1 MAPKRRDNKG
11 RILQIGEWQEPNGR
25 YRYMYNDAL
34 GKRKIV
40 YSWRLT
46 EADPVPAHRRK
57 DIPLREKEKQ
67 VMSLF
72 MQGISGSDMT
82 VVELVE
88 RYISL
93 KSGVKQS
100 TLANYKTVINNLKKT
115 EFAYRHVDQ
124 VKLSDAKMFLISLQ
138 RNGLGYSSIHNIRGV
153 LRPAFQMAVDD
164 DMILK
169 NPFDFEMGTVI
180 NNDSNKREAIS
191 PQDEKRFMDFVKND
205 SHYNKYYDG
214 FLLLFKTGL
223 RISEFCGL
231 TVKDLDFDEEV
242 INVDHQLQRS
252 RNMKYYIESTKTISG
267 TRKIPMTE
275 EVKELCQRIVANRN
289 RPKREPII
297 DGYGG
302 FLFFDKEGKPMVA
315 LHWEKYMQH
324 AREKYNREHAL
335 QLPPITPHVCRHTF
349 CSNMAREGINPKTLQ
364 YLMGHSDIAV
374 TMNVYTHLGL
384 DDARVELARLKEAK
398 NELKFKKII

>member
-205 SHYNKYYDG
+205 SHYCKYYDG
-214 FLLLFKTGL
+214 FLLLFKT
-223 RISEFCGL
+223 
-231 TVKDLDFDEEV
+231 
-242 INVDHQLQRS
+242 
-252 RNMKYYIESTKTISG
+252 
-267 TRKIPMTE
+267 
-275 EVKELCQRIVANRN
+275 
-289 RPKREPII
+289 
-297 DGYGG
+297 
-302 FLFFDKEGKPMVA
+302 
-315 LHWEKYMQH
+315 
-324 AREKYNREHAL
+324 
-335 QLPPITPHVCRHTF
+335 
-349 CSNMAREGINPKTLQ
+349 
-364 YLMGHSDIAV
+364 
-374 TMNVYTHLGL
+374 
-384 DDARVELARLKEAK
+384 
-398 NELKFKKII
+398 

>member
-1 MAPKRRDNKG
+1 
-11 RILQIGEWQEPNGR
+11 
-25 YRYMYNDAL
+25 MYNDAL

-100 TLANYKTVINNLKKT
+100 TLANYKT

-205 SHYNKYYDG
+205 SHYCKYYDG
-214 FLLLFKTGL
+214 FLLLFKT
-223 RISEFCGL
+223 
-231 TVKDLDFDEEV
+231 
-242 INVDHQLQRS
+242 
-252 RNMKYYIESTKTISG
+252 
-267 TRKIPMTE
+267 
-275 EVKELCQRIVANRN
+275 
-289 RPKREPII
+289 
-297 DGYGG
+297 
-302 FLFFDKEGKPMVA
+302 
-315 LHWEKYMQH
+315 
-324 AREKYNREHAL
+324 
-335 QLPPITPHVCRHTF
+335 
-349 CSNMAREGINPKTLQ
+349 
-364 YLMGHSDIAV
+364 
-374 TMNVYTHLGL
+374 
-384 DDARVELARLKEAK
+384 
-398 NELKFKKII
+398 